1 MVSRLVGL
9 ELECGEDVVSRIVGW
24 RLGEVDA
31 GVVSVL
37 WEVGLEVVCID
48 SVVGEVFVITLSQ
61 SSVKATPVH
70 VRTTEESPILAS
82 SSKDSVRGSSRD
94 PAILAVA
101 PLGS

>member
-48 SVVGEVFVITLSQ
+48 SLCLFSFIF
-61 SSVKATPVH
+61 
-70 VRTTEESPILAS
+70 
-82 SSKDSVRGSSRD
+82 
-94 PAILAVA
+94 
-101 PLGS
+101 

>member
-48 SVVGEVFVITLSQ
+48 SVVGEVSFVITLSQ

-70 VRTTEESPILAS
+70 VRTTEESPVLAS
-82 SSKDSVRGSSRD
+82 SSKDSV
-94 PAILAVA
+94 
-101 PLGS
+101 